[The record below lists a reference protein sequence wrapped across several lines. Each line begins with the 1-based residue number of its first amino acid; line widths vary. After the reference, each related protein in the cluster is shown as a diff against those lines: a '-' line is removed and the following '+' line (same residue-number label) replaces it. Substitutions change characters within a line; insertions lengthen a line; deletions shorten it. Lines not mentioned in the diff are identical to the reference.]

1 MFKRGGHANNGSNA
15 SVFAFNNNTGDAN
28 TNYSFR
34 PVVLSSH
41 FDAHLFRDIYRLKVQ
56 RGVSSRR
63 TPSDLVSKKFNSF
76 GIDLFLYHNIP
87 DYGISYVYRI
97 TRGNDANQMSPEE
110 YKHVVTRN
118 DKPS

>member
-1 MFKRGGHANNGSNA
+1 MFLRGGRASNGSYA
-15 SVFAFNNNTGDAN
+15 GVFAFLYFTGGAD
-28 TNYSFR
+28 TSCSFR

-76 GIDLFLYHNIP
+76 GIDLFLYH
-87 DYGISYVYRI
+87 
-97 TRGNDANQMSPEE
+97 
-110 YKHVVTRN
+110 KHIN
-118 DKPS
+118 SNS